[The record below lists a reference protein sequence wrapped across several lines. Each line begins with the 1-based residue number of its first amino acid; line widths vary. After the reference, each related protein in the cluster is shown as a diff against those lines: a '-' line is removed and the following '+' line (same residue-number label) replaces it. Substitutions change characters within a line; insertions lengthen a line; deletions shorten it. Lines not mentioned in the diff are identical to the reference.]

1 MPRFANQKLKCLYL
15 VDFLLQNSDEQHAV
29 TVAQMAEY
37 LAQRGIS
44 AERKSLYSDLE
55 ALRQWGLDVEYRKSP
70 DSGYYVASRRF
81 QLPELKL
88 LVDAVQSS
96 KFLSLRKSSE
106 LITKLETLASRYE
119 AQALRRQVYVTHRI
133 KNMNESIYYNVDALH
148 GAIAAGSRITF
159 RYFDWDISG
168 KKKNR
173 RGGQRYEV
181 SPWALLWDDENYYLV
196 GYDAAHAERRH
207 YRVDKMESILQTGE
221 PRLGQALFRQFDPA
235 EYSRK
240 VFGMYGG
247 EPQQVT
253 LRFDAAMAN
262 IVFDRFGREQM
273 LFPTA
278 DGGFTVTVEV
288 VPSPQ
293 FFAWLTGLGRSV
305 RILGPQPVR
314 QAFLDHLQHVLSAYE
329 SGRQSPQHDV

>member
-159 RYFDWDISG
+159 RYFDWDLRG
-168 KKKNR
+168 KKKYR

-196 GYDAAHAERRH
+196 GYDSDA
-207 YRVDKMESILQTGE
+207 
-221 PRLGQALFRQFDPA
+221 GQIMQ
-235 EYSRK
+235 RK
-240 VFGMYGG
+240 VS
-247 EPQQVT
+247 ECSEEKN
-253 LRFDAAMAN
+253 RA
-262 IVFDRFGREQM
+262 
-273 LFPTA
+273 
-278 DGGFTVTVEV
+278 
-288 VPSPQ
+288 
-293 FFAWLTGLGRSV
+293 
-305 RILGPQPVR
+305 
-314 QAFLDHLQHVLSAYE
+314 
-329 SGRQSPQHDV
+329 